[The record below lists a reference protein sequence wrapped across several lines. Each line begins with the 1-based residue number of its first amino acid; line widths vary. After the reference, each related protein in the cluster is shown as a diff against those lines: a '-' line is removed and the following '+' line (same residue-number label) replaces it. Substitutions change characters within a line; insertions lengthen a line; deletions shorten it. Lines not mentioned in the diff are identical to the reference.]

1 MNLWNTPVFSHKSRR
16 NPPLRRRAGR
26 PVTAL
31 PAVLM
36 LLIAV
41 LLAGCAGVTKTA
53 DAPAPAPEAAEN
65 SAVESTTPSEADN
78 ESDSGGSGDTVV
90 DTSPLGPFYL
100 ESDLRWNDRYAVA
113 LYGIRQDEILV
124 EDGETPVTATAG
136 LTFGPATGRSYQTT
150 YRAHVKQEAY
160 LEDPEANHCL
170 HWMNWEEIAEQSKKD
185 PTVFEP
191 CLKYG
196 CTHAVNLILNEKLFR
211 RDYSAGI
218 TGDGAGALLDSIK
231 RGCLSWNAGQA
242 CADGWPACR
251 ARAVLNGAD
260 GFSNVKEVRDDY
272 MLNPEESLFSCF
284 PEELQ
289 RLIAA
294 KKVVSN
300 LNNDNGRENCVTT
313 YDKLWLFSKSEV
325 YGGPEAEGLPY
336 QRTLL
341 ISSGEA
347 GFGGAYRMYSETGN
361 EAYAWLRS
369 ISPFAEVINRHI
381 YGGGHETGSGYY
393 NVFAL
398 TPGFCLP

>member
-1 MNLWNTPVFSHKSRR
+1 M
-16 NPPLRRRAGR
+16 
-26 PVTAL
+26 
-31 PAVLM
+31 
-36 LLIAV
+36 
-41 LLAGCAGVTKTA
+41 
-53 DAPAPAPEAAEN
+53 
-65 SAVESTTPSEADN
+65 
-78 ESDSGGSGDTVV
+78 
-90 DTSPLGPFYL
+90 
-100 ESDLRWNDRYAVA
+100 
-113 LYGIRQDEILV
+113 
-124 EDGETPVTATAG
+124 
-136 LTFGPATGRSYQTT
+136 
-150 YRAHVKQEAY
+150 
-160 LEDPEANHCL
+160 
-170 HWMNWEEIAEQSKKD
+170 
-185 PTVFEP
+185 
-191 CLKYG
+191 
-196 CTHAVNLILNEKLFR
+196 NLILNEKLFR

-313 YDKLWLFSKSEV
+313 YDKLWLFSKSE
-325 YGGPEAEGLPY
+325 G
-336 QRTLL
+336 
-341 ISSGEA
+341 
-347 GFGGAYRMYSETGN
+347 
-361 EAYAWLRS
+361 YAWLRS